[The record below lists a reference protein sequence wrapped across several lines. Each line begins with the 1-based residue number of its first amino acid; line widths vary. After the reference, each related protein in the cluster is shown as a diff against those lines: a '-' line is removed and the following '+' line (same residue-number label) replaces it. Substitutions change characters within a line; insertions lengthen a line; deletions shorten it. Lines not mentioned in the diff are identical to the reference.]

1 MTAHEFS
8 FTTIDGKPLPMT
20 DFVGKAVLV
29 VNTASECGF
38 TPQYAG
44 LQLLWEDFRDR
55 GGVVLAVPSNDF
67 GSQEP
72 GTEAE
77 IADFCRSRFQ
87 VDFPMTTKESV
98 IGPDSHPLYRWIAET
113 LGEDHAPKWNF
124 HKYLIG
130 PDGELAGVWPS
141 AVTPNNAEIR
151 RAFESQLTEQQ

>member
-1 MTAHEFS
+1 MSAHEFS
-8 FTTIDGKPLPMT
+8 FTSIDGQPMPMT
-20 DFVGKAVLV
+20 AYAGKAVLL

-55 GGVVLAVPSNDF
+55 GAVVIGVPSNDF

-72 GTEAE
+72 GSEDE
-77 IADFCRSRFQ
+77 IQDFCRSRFQ
-87 VDFPMTTKESV
+87 VDFPMTTKQTV
-98 IGPDSHPLYRWIAET
+98 VGPEAHPLYRWIADS

-141 AVTPNNAEIR
+141 AVAPNNAEIR
-151 RAFESQLTEQQ
+151 TSIESQLMQQN